1 MTMERKRQKEQEKL
15 QRAVSLELAKSYC
28 QNNGLSFEKLKGQEF
43 YWIYG
48 EAIFAQPSGVEPKGL
63 TNDRETMPLPT
74 LIIKL
79 DNDELKI
86 EQTEYTKKYLM

>member
-1 MTMERKRQKEQEKL
+1 MTMRQKQQKEQERL
-15 QRAVSLELAKSYC
+15 QHAVSLELAKDYC
-28 QNNGLSFEKLKGQEF
+28 QNNGLSFDKLKGQEF

-48 EAIFAQPSGVEPKGL
+48 EAIFAQPSGVKPEGL

-79 DNDELKI
+79 DNNELKI
-86 EQTEYTKKYLM
+86 EQTEHTKKYLS